1 MPDLGMEIRS
11 VAHRGLRRLIED
23 GSAAGLPAAFVAKIE
38 AILSFLCDA
47 PGIEA
52 VQKLAVWRAHQL
64 TGDRKG
70 TWSLTVSR
78 NWRITFRL
86 NAEGE
91 IEELDFED
99 YH

>member
-1 MPDLGMEIRS
+1 MEFRS

-23 GSAAGLPAAFVAKIE
+23 GSAAGLPAAFAGKIE
-38 AILSFLCDA
+38 AILGFLSAA

-52 VQKLAVWRAHQL
+52 VQKLTIWRAHQL

-70 TWSLTVSR
+70 TWSLTVTR

-86 NAEGE
+86 NPEGE
-91 IEELDFED
+91 IEDLDFED